1 MDGGRTGF
9 LKNCYMGDKAAG
21 HTAQILR
28 AVERGTYIPKL
39 YLITFARNER
49 EQLDIVHA
57 KYLLRPAVRNTL
69 PPICGV
75 AIGRKEAF
83 EVVRRMVS
91 DCYQA
96 TGSVALQSFLLSD
109 RS

>member
-1 MDGGRTGF
+1 MDGGRAGF
-9 LKNCYMGDKAAG
+9 VKNYYKGDKAAG
-21 HTAQILR
+21 HITQVLR

-57 KYLLRPAVRNTL
+57 KYLLRKKVRETL

-75 AIGRKEAF
+75 ALGKKEAF

-91 DCYQA
+91 DCYRE
-96 TGSVALQSFLLSD
+96 TGGVALQSFLLSD
-109 RS
+109 RQ